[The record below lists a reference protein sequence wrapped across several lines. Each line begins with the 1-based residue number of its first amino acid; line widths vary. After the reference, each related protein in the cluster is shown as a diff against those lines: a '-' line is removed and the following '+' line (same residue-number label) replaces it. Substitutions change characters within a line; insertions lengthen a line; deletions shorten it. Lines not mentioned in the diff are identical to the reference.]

1 MWLHLVAWSI
11 IYWFPTTG
19 GKDVSLFTVT
29 YMHIPVLPT
38 SQDHNLA
45 YEYLVFTSW
54 QDATQLSH
62 VVVITENLLFALAL
76 VIVSVYLLGF
86 QCSYLPRL
94 YKPQTHPQLYKPPL
108 SSFSTFSIDQVN
120 NFFFKKSFPELLTVS
135 HRPGCSR
142 RPLLSSWVF
151 LSFLSCVDLCP
162 GSCDI
167 LLLEMFPPIFWWNT
181 FLCSFLNRAAWKVI
195 SFAISNVPKVFI
207 LPFHFIDDFCKYG
220 TLSWNHFLSEFG
232 KHFSLS
238 SSFQCCKV
246 WCQLDSWIFTGNLE
260 FFSFG
265 TVLNSFFNN
274 FFTSIF
280 ILLSSWV
287 LS

>member
-1 MWLHLVAWSI
+1 M
-11 IYWFPTTG
+11 
-19 GKDVSLFTVT
+19 
-29 YMHIPVLPT
+29 
-38 SQDHNLA
+38 
-45 YEYLVFTSW
+45 
-54 QDATQLSH
+54 
-62 VVVITENLLFALAL
+62 
-76 VIVSVYLLGF
+76 LGF
-86 QCSYLPRL
+86 QCSYLPQL

-108 SSFSTFSIDQVN
+108 SSFNTFSIDQVN

-135 HRPGCSR
+135 HRPECSR

-151 LSFLSCVDLCP
+151 LSLLSCVDLCP

-181 FLCSFLNRAAWKVI
+181 FLCRFLNRPAWKVI

-207 LPFHFIDDFCKYG
+207 LPFHLIDDFCKYR
-220 TLSWNHFLSEFG
+220 TLSWNRFLSEFG

-287 LS
+287 LSYPDVETSGRALIFLSFLSIFHTLSFPLLSESFVRIYLPIILLRFPFLLLHFLFLRALILICECSFLFFFW